1 MICLSESDIHE
12 AVTYD
17 EVMDAVEAALKLYEI
32 KDFHNPLRTHVEYQ
46 GNTLLLMPCFTRK
59 SFGTKLVSLF
69 PGNEQ
74 KELPT
79 LYGIMV
85 LNDIQNGKPLAILN
99 GSVLTSV
106 RTGAVGGVSIRHLT
120 PDSVHTAGI
129 VGTGV
134 QGFHQAL
141 FACQARNITDL
152 YLFDL
157 AAYNVSFCM
166 EKLAPELPEVKLH
179 QANSIDQLIE
189 ESQIVITTT
198 TSHMPVLPNK
208 EEIMTK
214 KHFVGIGSYKPNM
227 REFPQALF
235 KQLRRVYVDTNHALD
250 ESGDLIEP
258 LKHEWIKPDQVRTL
272 GRVLVE
278 NKGLEIIKNQTTLF
292 KSVGMALFDVC
303 VSQLIYEKALEN
315 ELGQEI
321 EL

>member
-1 MICLSESDIHE
+1 MICLSESDMHE
-12 AVTYD
+12 AVTFD
-17 EVMDAVEAALKLYEI
+17 EVMDAVEAALKLYET
-32 KDFHNPLRTHVEYQ
+32 KDFHNPLRTHVDYQ

-85 LNDIQNGKPLAILN
+85 LNDIQSGKPLAILN
-99 GSVLTSV
+99 GSVLTSL

-141 FACQARNITDL
+141 FACRARNITDL

-179 QANSIDQLIE
+179 QVNSIDQLVE

-198 TSHMPVLPNK
+198 TSNMPVLPNK
-208 EEIMTK
+208 EKLLAK
-214 KHFVGIGSYKPNM
+214 KHFVGIGSYRPNM

-258 LKHEWIKPDQVRTL
+258 LKHEYD
-272 GRVLVE
+272 
-278 NKGLEIIKNQTTLF
+278 
-292 KSVGMALFDVC
+292 
-303 VSQLIYEKALEN
+303 
-315 ELGQEI
+315 
-321 EL
+321 